1 MKKLFYSVVLFVFI
15 TFGMTTVSCTGTHKT
30 TPVDSDSIVTVD
42 SLDSIDSDS
51 VLTTGKSTV
60 VPAINIM
67 HKTCIPEKTTGSKPA
82 GHEDVHTTHVH
93 VK

>member
-1 MKKLFYSVVLFVFI
+1 MKKLFYSVILFVFI

-30 TPVDSDSIVTVD
+30 TPVDSDSIATVD
-42 SLDSIDSDS
+42 SIDSIDSIDSDS

-60 VPAINIM
+60 VPA
-67 HKTCIPEKTTGSKPA
+67 E
-82 GHEDVHTTHVH
+82 HENVHATHVH